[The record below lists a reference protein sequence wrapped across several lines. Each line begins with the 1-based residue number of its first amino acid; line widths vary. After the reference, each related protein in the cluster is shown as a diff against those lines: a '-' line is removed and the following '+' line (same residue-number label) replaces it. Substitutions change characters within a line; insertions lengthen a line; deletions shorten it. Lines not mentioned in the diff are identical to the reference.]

1 MVVPALSDDYV
12 NFVSGI
18 VLNLI
23 DSFYDVYAEIFRG
36 LVFINK
42 RSPERGASYL
52 KPAN

>member
-1 MVVPALSDDYV
+1 VPALSDDYV

-36 LVFINK
+36 SALTK
-42 RSPERGASYL
+42 K
-52 KPAN
+52 KPLSELLF